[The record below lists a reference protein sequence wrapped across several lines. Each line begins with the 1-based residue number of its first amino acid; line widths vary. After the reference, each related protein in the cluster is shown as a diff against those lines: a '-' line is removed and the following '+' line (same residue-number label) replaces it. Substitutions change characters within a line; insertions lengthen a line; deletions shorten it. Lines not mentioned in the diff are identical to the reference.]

1 MIKGCRMGW
10 NGRVIKAA
18 EEKKQGQIQEGPTG
32 VKGNSETGDL
42 GQDIAIIGQ
51 VSR

>member
-18 EEKKQGQIQEGPTG
+18 KEKKQGQIQEGPTG